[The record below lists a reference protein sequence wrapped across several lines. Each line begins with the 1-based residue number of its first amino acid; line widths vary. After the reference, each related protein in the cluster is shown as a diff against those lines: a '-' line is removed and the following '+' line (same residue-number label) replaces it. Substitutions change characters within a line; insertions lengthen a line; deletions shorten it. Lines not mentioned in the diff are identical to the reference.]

1 MAATLVDLVKINITS
16 TGTGA
21 LKLGNA
27 VTGFRGV
34 EALLNGRDYS
44 YSIQQE
50 ANWEVGRGTWLEAS
64 SQMVRQVL
72 FSSNGGM
79 PISLKV
85 GAQVSFVAL
94 SQDILL
100 AQLAQQV
107 VVVDPTGTSSS
118 FAYAHNPASL
128 SESLSQFASAVIGRS
143 YFAAAFGANGRGAG
157 QWRCIAAQSGTP
169 NVGTVVYESGNGLV
183 LEGVSFRFALITE
196 REVDPAQIG
205 AGASSVTDAG
215 LWERTR
221 QFCVATGVMLR
232 PSGGDIAAQ
241 ALSLAAVPFV
251 DGRGIRFRE
260 DPAGY
265 AGALVNLDMT
275 GISSADPR
283 WSYLIAR
290 GINVG
295 PNSALGQYDFQGTLS
310 QATGFVLTGDN
321 GGNSVREFHANRL
334 ATGLRIIGN
343 TEKNTYR
350 LHAVFCGV
358 AATVDTAGGS
368 PDTLRLEISG
378 TNNKQVFLTG
388 DGDTSIMLDL
398 NTEAR
403 IDDGATQACYWNAAV
418 TRPTAYIEVRNGKHF
433 QLSGRHRAHNGRLM
447 ITDDRAYENGTDTL
461 AFAGFSTIHTYGTV
475 YSNYRI
481 QRLTGL
487 LTIKDAG
494 NGRPNYAA
502 DDTTGGSIPCP
513 VVHLRQVW
521 DASGFELSA
530 SYIYAREA
538 VRWGDAANG
547 LFSIDAHMGR
557 YSGNMANADNTN
569 FDPPA
574 GQFPT
579 GQTFLYIEKAVRCVA
594 ECDFHGNVV
603 AEAGASDCRLIMP
616 NGANWVRQGYS
627 ARTETGGTLPAGRL
641 SIELGGQIARDD
653 LIWRPWA
660 FDGLAANVPEFGGRT
675 VRDGGT
681 WSMPAAPAV
690 TLAQLQ
696 SSSHWV
702 NTMVK
707 RSGAQV
713 FYSGRPLFA
722 SGPNATDTW
731 KDAAGTD
738 VIASAAIV
746 EQATTAALA
755 TRISGAGGA
764 ALSTAMRQVYDRL
777 YFDLS
782 EAGLLNK
789 LILFYLL
796 AAPEAVT
803 ARLNLKTGLA
813 SGPYDLSIGG
823 GAPVFTAGRGYSG
836 DGSTAFLATGYNPQV
851 AAEGMGLT
859 DMHIG
864 LFSLQS
870 GAGTIDAGSAN
881 GRLRIGA
888 GDDATYYATSN
899 STSVTV
905 SGTGGPPCHVVACRG
920 SSAAGRAYRDGV
932 LVNTDSLASSSLLPT
947 AVELLRQGTNY
958 SSEQVAVF
966 HVGLNLSDAEAAAMS
981 RIIRKALV
989 QIGAI

>member
-1 MAATLVDLVKINITS
+1 MPKPLETLSGADRTVFEAAAARATLFAFAFNPAATASSLAHAADL
-16 TGTGA
+16 A
-21 LKLGNA
+21 
-27 VTGFRGV
+27 
-34 EALLNGRDYS
+34 
-44 YSIQQE
+44 
-50 ANWEVGRGTWLEAS
+50 VGRFY
-64 SQMVRQVL
+64 R
-72 FSSNGGM
+72 
-79 PISLKV
+79 V
-85 GAQVSFVAL
+85 G
-94 SQDILL
+94 
-100 AQLAQQV
+100 
-107 VVVDPTGTSSS
+107 
-118 FAYAHNPASL
+118 
-128 SESLSQFASAVIGRS
+128 
-143 YFAAAFGANGRGAG
+143 AFGADGRGGAVWKCLSAQVAPAPATGTIVYTAG
-157 QWRCIAAQSGTP
+157 TGI
-169 NVGTVVYESGNGLV
+169 V
-183 LEGVSFRFALITE
+183 LEGAAYRFALVAE
-196 REVDPAQIG
+196 RELDPAQVG
-205 AGASSVTDAG
+205 AGGSAVTDAA
-215 LWERTR
+215 LWAVCR

-265 AGALVNLDMT
+265 AGALVNLDMS

-295 PNSALGQYDFQGTLS
+295 PNSDLGQYDFQGTQS

-334 ATGLRIIGN
+334 ATGLRISGN

-358 AATVDTAGGS
+358 AATVDTSGGS
-368 PDTLRLEISG
+368 PDTLRVEISG

-398 NTEAR
+398 NTEGR

-521 DASGFELSA
+521 DASGFELHA

-557 YSGNMANADNTN
+557 YSGNMANPDNTN

-574 GQFPT
+574 GRFPT

-594 ECDFHGNVV
+594 QCDFHGNVV

-627 ARTETGGTLPAGRL
+627 ARTETGGVLPAGRL

-675 VRDGGT
+675 VRDGGA
-681 WSMPAAPAV
+681 WSMPVAPAV

-707 RSGAQV
+707 RAGAQV

-722 SGPNATDTW
+722 SGPNATDAW
-731 KDAAGTD
+731 KDAAGAD

-746 EQATTAALA
+746 EQAATSDLA

-764 ALSTAMRQVYDRL
+764 ALGTAMRRVYDRL
-777 YFDLS
+777 YFDLG
-782 EAGLLNK
+782 EAGLLSK

-796 AAPEAVT
+796 AAPEAAT

-813 SGPYDLSIGG
+813 GGPYDLGIGG

-851 AAEGMGLT
+851 TAEGMGVN

-870 GAGTIDAGSAN
+870 GAGTIDAGSVN

-888 GDDATYYATSN
+888 GDDALYYATSN
-899 STSVTV
+899 SAPVTLA
-905 SGTGGPPCHVVACRG
+905 GTGGPPCHIVASRG
-920 SSAAGRAYRDGV
+920 SSAGGRAYRDGV
-932 LVNTDSLASSSLLPT
+932 LISADALAGSTLLPS
-947 AVELLRQGTNY
+947 AVELLRQGSSY
-958 SSEQVAVF
+958 SGETVAAF
-966 HVGLNLSDAEAAAMS
+966 HVGLNLTDAEAAAMA

-989 QIGAI
+989 QIGTI